1 MRVRAL
7 LVALTLL
14 ASPALLLPDAASAS
28 ASSWLNLTVEVG
40 AQITFSSGACST
52 TNGNPSILTCT
63 GSALF
68 HDQYGQCSYA
78 IWKTT
83 DPFTGY
89 TWHVSVSPPSCT
101 YQWTG
106 PSSIRV
112 YGRTSQPGPT
122 PTPFIYTATA
132 TPAPTPAPA
141 VLMLTVEAPLAYVS
155 GPCSAL
161 PSTGGQLGGPPTYR
175 CTATGTIQITGGA
188 KVTCAVSIVRPAAT
202 YGTWGVSSTGP
213 CGRVL
218 KGGNE
223 LDIRPH

>member
-7 LVALTLL
+7 LVALVLL
-14 ASPALLLPDAASAS
+14 ASQALLRPDAASAS
-28 ASSWLNLTVEVG
+28 ASSWANLTVEVG

-52 TNGNPSILTCT
+52 ANGNPSILICT

-68 HDQYGQCSYA
+68 ADHYGQCSYA

-106 PSSIRV
+106 RSSIRV

-141 VLMLTVEAPLAYVS
+141 VLTLTVEAPLGYVS
-155 GPCSAL
+155 GPCTAI
-161 PSTGGQLGGPPTYR
+161 PSTGGQLGGPPRYR
-175 CTATGTIQITGGA
+175 CTAGGTIHIGA
-188 KVTCAVSIVRPAAT
+188 GSKGACTFAIVQPGTT
-202 YGTWGVSSTGP
+202 YGAWGVSSTGT
-213 CGRVL
+213 CGHAL
-218 KGGNE
+218 KSGNE